1 MKKKICIIFSLFLS
15 CLFSISPV
23 AASSVD
29 LNDMVVNAYI
39 NEDGSAHIQEIWD
52 MNVNEG
58 TEVYK
63 VFDNMGASQISNLQV
78 KDENGLVYRNI
89 GEWDVNASRTEKN
102 GKCGLVTKADG
113 YELCFG
119 VGEYGNRT
127 YTFEYDVSYFVNQY
141 TNDQGINYAFFSEM
155 ELEPRQ
161 AKITL
166 SSPYEFNENNASI
179 WAFGY
184 NGKVSFEDGKVIMES
199 DGSVPEGAKMQLLM
213 RIDNGTFTKAYDKGE
228 DFQDVLAD
236 AKQGSDYND
245 NDYSQNNGYYNS
257 FTYDS
262 YGNSNNGYLSI
273 FIPGFVIFCIIGFI
287 VIVSFLAKSSK
298 KEKFTFSDQIP
309 LDINNVNMFRDIPC
323 QKDIFKFYY
332 LAKKI
337 GLISDSDKGGMISA
351 VLLKWIR
358 SGFIEFE
365 KTEETHMIFLKKE
378 GFSIDL
384 DKEILLDHPVE
395 LKLLGFFRNA
405 AGSNR
410 KLETK
415 EFDQWCQ
422 SHYEEIDHWFEEI
435 ETNIESEYREKG
447 LLKLETTYTQF
458 MGMKISHN
466 TDVFDASVRE
476 EMEHIIGLK
485 KFLQEMSLIDEKEV
499 IEVKLWEEY
508 LIFASILGIADKVQE
523 QLGKMC
529 PTFNEQS
536 NLDTIYTMHMVH
548 MFAYNSMRASA
559 SAHAQAEAA
568 RSGGFGGGSSF
579 GGGGGGF
586 SGGGGGGVR

>member
-23 AASSVD
+23 AASDVE

-39 NEDGSAHIQEIWD
+39 REDGSAHIQEIWD

-63 VFDNMGASQISNLQV
+63 VFDNMGESRISNLQV
-78 KDENGLVYRNI
+78 KDENGFVYRNI
-89 GEWDVNASRTEKN
+89 GEWDVDASRSKKN
-102 GKCGLVTKADG
+102 GKCGLVTKSDG

-119 VGEYGNRT
+119 IGNYGKRT
-127 YTFEYDVSYFVNQY
+127 YTFEYDISYFVNQY

-155 ELEPRQ
+155 ALEPRQ
-161 AKITL
+161 AKITI
-166 SSPYEFNENNASI
+166 SSPYEFNENNSSI

-184 NGKVSFEDGKVIMES
+184 NGTVSFVDGTVVMKS

-213 RIDNGTFTKAYDKGE
+213 RIDNGMFAKAYDKDQ
-228 DFQDVLAD
+228 DFQDVLDD
-236 AKQGSDYND
+236 AKQGSDYSES
-245 NDYSQNNGYYNS
+245 DYQENNGYYHS
-257 FTYDS
+257 YTYS
-262 YGNSNNGYLSI
+262 GNSGSYFAI
-273 FIPGFVIFCIIGFI
+273 FIPAFFIFAIIIMII
-287 VIVSFLAKSSK
+287 VVALSKTRKSK
-298 KEKFTFSDQIP
+298 TYTFHDQIP
-309 LDINNVNMFRDIPC
+309 LDSKNVNMFRDIPC

-332 LAKKI
+332 LAKKV
-337 GLISDSDKGGMISA
+337 GLIGDDDRGGMISA
-351 VLLKWIR
+351 ILLKWIR

-365 KTEETHMIFLKKE
+365 KTEETRMIFMKKE

-384 DKEILLDHPVE
+384 DKEIPLDHSLE

-405 AGSNR
+405 AGANK

-415 EFDQWCQ
+415 EFDRWCQ
-422 SHYEEIDHWFEEI
+422 SHYEDIDDWFDEI
-435 ETNIESEYREKG
+435 ETDIEIELRRNG

-458 MGMKISHN
+458 IGMKIPRDR
-466 TDVFDASVRE
+466 DVFDASVRE

-523 QLGKMC
+523 QLGEMC
-529 PTFNEQS
+529 PTFNQQS
-536 NLDTIYTMHMVH
+536 NLDTIYTMRMVH

>member
-228 DFQDVLAD
+228 DF
-236 AKQGSDYND
+236 
-245 NDYSQNNGYYNS
+245 
-257 FTYDS
+257 
-262 YGNSNNGYLSI
+262 
-273 FIPGFVIFCIIGFI
+273 
-287 VIVSFLAKSSK
+287 
-298 KEKFTFSDQIP
+298 
-309 LDINNVNMFRDIPC
+309 
-323 QKDIFKFYY
+323 
-332 LAKKI
+332 
-337 GLISDSDKGGMISA
+337 
-351 VLLKWIR
+351 
-358 SGFIEFE
+358 
-365 KTEETHMIFLKKE
+365 
-378 GFSIDL
+378 
-384 DKEILLDHPVE
+384 
-395 LKLLGFFRNA
+395 
-405 AGSNR
+405 
-410 KLETK
+410 
-415 EFDQWCQ
+415 
-422 SHYEEIDHWFEEI
+422 
-435 ETNIESEYREKG
+435 
-447 LLKLETTYTQF
+447 
-458 MGMKISHN
+458 
-466 TDVFDASVRE
+466 
-476 EMEHIIGLK
+476 
-485 KFLQEMSLIDEKEV
+485 
-499 IEVKLWEEY
+499 
-508 LIFASILGIADKVQE
+508 
-523 QLGKMC
+523 
-529 PTFNEQS
+529 
-536 NLDTIYTMHMVH
+536 
-548 MFAYNSMRASA
+548 
-559 SAHAQAEAA
+559 
-568 RSGGFGGGSSF
+568 
-579 GGGGGGF
+579 
-586 SGGGGGGVR
+586 